1 MISAV
6 VLAGGESKRM
16 GQPKMLLSWGGSTV
30 LEHVIG
36 ILKDGGVD
44 EILVVTGAGR
54 AAVESLCAAQ
64 NVRTAFNAGFSQNE
78 MLGSL
83 QTGLRAMTE
92 STEAALVTLGD
103 QPQIQ
108 AETARAVVAAWKQS
122 KSPLVVPSYR
132 QHRGHPW
139 VLGRSLWNEV
149 LGMQAPESPRE
160 FLNRHSSDIHYVVV
174 DSPTVLQD
182 IDTPED
188 YQQARP

>member
-16 GQPKMLLSWGGSTV
+16 GQPKMLMPWGESTV
-30 LEHVIG
+30 LAHVIG
-36 ILKDGGVD
+36 ILKEGGVD
-44 EILVVTGAGR
+44 EILVVTGAGH

-64 NVRTAFNAGFSQNE
+64 KVRTAFNAGFSQSE

-83 QTGLRAMTE
+83 QTGLRAMTS
-92 STEAALVTLGD
+92 STQAALVTLGD

-108 AETARAVVAAWKQS
+108 AETARAVVAAWRQS

-149 LGMQAPESPRE
+149 LAMQAPESPRE
-160 FLNRHSSDIHYVVV
+160 FLTRHSAEIHYVVV
-174 DSPTVLQD
+174 DSATVLQD